1 MDKKQLA
8 KRVNGYSIDEA
19 AQYLINNYPVTQ
31 IAEALA
37 DMLLS
42 DYAEVKPITISEEE
56 FRKYFKIRGI
66 TADNQLE
73 RRGRPRLNREDKKT
87 TNPDLSIFQEDR

>member
-1 MDKKQLA
+1 MSLDQ
-8 KRVNGYSIDEA
+8 A
-19 AQYLINNYPVTQ
+19 AQYLVNNYPVTQ

-37 DMLLS
+37 DYFLS
-42 DYAEVKPITISEEE
+42 DSTQVKPITISEEE
-56 FRKYFKIRGI
+56 FRNHFKIRGI

-87 TNPDLSIFQEDR
+87 TNPDPMLNI

>member
-1 MDKKQLA
+1 MDKKVLS
-8 KRVNGYSIDEA
+8 KRVQGMSIDEA

-37 DMLLS
+37 DYFLS
-42 DYAEVKPITISEEE
+42 DSTQVKPITISQEE
-56 FRKYFKIRGI
+56 FDTHFRIRGI
-66 TADNQLE
+66 TADNQVE

-87 TNPDLSIFQEDR
+87 TIKDPMLNI